1 MSAVDE
7 LWLVCGV
14 SLAEIKAMRLDELV
28 FWMGRAVG
36 FFDKGRSAAPK
47 SAAGAVQTAQIEA
60 YVRAL
65 RG

>member
-1 MSAVDE
+1 MAAVDE

-14 SLAEIKAMRLDELV
+14 SLTEIKAMPLDELA
-28 FWMGRAVG
+28 FWLGRAVG
-36 FFDKGRSAAPK
+36 FFDKGRSAAPH
-47 SAAGAVQTAQIEA
+47 SAAGAVQTAHIEA